1 MGRSEE
7 NIKINDLSK
16 RSEKF
21 FHYEMDVDDD
31 ELSAMIKEAEGLLPS
46 HGNAA
51 HLVLARLACLAKDTD
66 TMRRHHY
73 MILETAADDP
83 SSYRDYSDSLRK
95 LGYYSEA
102 REMARRA
109 HELAPDDSELL
120 RLLLKNCVT
129 SGLIQ
134 ASWHYLDL
142 AIKANARI
150 MTREYNFLTAAVQFF
165 REQEVS
171 DMELERLQQIAMA
184 VLRLA
189 ELTPVGVLR
198 SPAVHMELMH
208 TSPDPTGTKNITA
221 QPFMMWGIQTSVRGD
236 RLGAI
241 NESLYQAISRSQ
253 LSQRT
258 LSFVK
263 IRFFHRTRD
272 GMLSTGFNF

>member
-1 MGRSEE
+1 MGHSEE
-7 NIKINDLSK
+7 NFKINDLSK
-16 RSEKF
+16 RSEKLF
-21 FHYEMDVDDD
+21 QYELEVDGDH
-31 ELSAMIKEAEGLLPS
+31 LSAMIKEAEALLPI
-46 HGNAA
+46 HGNTAR
-51 HLVLARLACLAKDTD
+51 LVLARLACLAKDVEA
-66 TMRRHHY
+66 MRHHHY
-73 MILETAADDP
+73 VILETAADDP
-83 SSYRDYSDSLRK
+83 ASYRDFSESLRK
-95 LGYYSEA
+95 LGFYSEA
-102 REMARRA
+102 REMVRRA

-171 DMELERLQQIAMA
+171 DMELERLQQMAMA
-184 VLRLA
+184 VLRLE
-189 ELTPVGVLR
+189 ELTPIGVLR

-208 TSPDPTGTKNITA
+208 APPDPTGTKNSPA

-236 RLGAI
+236 RLGML